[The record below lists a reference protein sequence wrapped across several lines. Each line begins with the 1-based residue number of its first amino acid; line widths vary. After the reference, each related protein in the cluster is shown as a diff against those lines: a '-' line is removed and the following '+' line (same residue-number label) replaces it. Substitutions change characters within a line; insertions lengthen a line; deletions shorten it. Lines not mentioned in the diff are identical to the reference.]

1 MSTPPEGAEPD
12 RDDVTAHQAVR
23 AFMDVARQ
31 HLDDRELA
39 IALVSTGAALM
50 AATHGSEQA
59 VAALKRAIKSLR
71 QGKPE

>member
-1 MSTPPEGAEPD
+1 MSVPPESTG
-12 RDDVTAHQAVR
+12 DDLDNPTAQQAVR

-31 HLDDRELA
+31 HLDERELA

-50 AATHGSEQA
+50 AATHGSEPA

-71 QGKPE
+71 KGAPD